1 MVPGMRHLVFLL
13 LPALVGL
20 AGASGW
26 LAAAEERDESATG
39 AVTPH
44 PVKAAETAQTC
55 LSSGDLREAVAEKRV
70 VEPVAAIRAAR
81 AAVPRADIV
90 RANLCRRD
98 EALVYMLTA
107 LRKDGQFVHVVVDAR
122 SGKVAGQW

>member
-1 MVPGMRHLVFLL
+1 MVPGMRQFVLLL

-20 AGASGW
+20 AGATGW
-26 LAAAEERDESATG
+26 LAAAEERDEAAAG
-39 AVTPH
+39 AVPPRTL
-44 PVKAAETAQTC
+44 KAAETTQTC

-90 RANLCRRD
+90 RANLCRRN

-107 LRKDGQFVHVVVDAR
+107 LRKDGQFVHVMVDAR
-122 SGKVAGQW
+122 SGQVAGQW